1 MAGGYTGKVLWVDL
15 PSGKIEEE
23 SLGEDTYRNYLAGYG
38 PAAKIMMERQKAKID
53 PLGEENILGMTAGIL
68 TGTPALFSGRFMVTG
83 KSPAT
88 GGWGDSNCGGTFGPD
103 LKRTGYD
110 GVFFKGK
117 SDKPV
122 YLLIEGDKKELKD
135 ASDLWGKDAVT
146 AEEALWKK
154 HSDKHRVAVIG
165 VAGEKLSRI
174 AWVVN
179 DRGRIAARFGLGAV
193 MGSKKL
199 KAVVVRGKGPIAV
212 ADKDKLVEINK
223 KFLAGYQKG
232 FGLAEKNFS
241 AILSPMGHT
250 VRMMNMVTRMDPF
263 PYKLLMRRWGTPGFT
278 RFSMLSGDSPIKN
291 WKGSAPCD
299 FTTKQAKR
307 ISDDSVL
314 KLQTKRYACMNCP
327 LGCGGILEVKDGAY
341 PLPETHKPEYES
353 LASLGCMSLN
363 DDLHALLK
371 INDLANRAGMDTI
384 SLGHALAFACEAFE
398 RGILT
403 EKDTDGL
410 KLTWGHGP
418 TLVKLTEKII
428 NREGIGDLLA
438 DGVKVAAAKLG
449 KGSEEFAIHAGGV
462 ELAMHDPRNDPGY
475 GVGYSCS
482 PTPGR
487 HSTAVIFGEMQQ
499 IERKLKGV
507 KPTPMLYSKNK
518 RLNLE
523 PLGANSAIGEVYWEI
538 ISCAG
543 LCMFGALTAGASYPV
558 FEWINA
564 ATGWKLDQDEF
575 RIVGER
581 ILTAKH
587 LFNVREGIKPKDFKM
602 AARASGRPPLKTGGM
617 KGVTVPEKH
626 DLNYYRY
633 LGWDYET
640 GKPNVQRLKELGLDK
655 IAAF

>member
-1 MAGGYTGKVLWVDL
+1 GKVLWVDL
-15 PSGKIEEE
+15 SSGKIEEE

-38 PAAKIMMERQKAKID
+38 PAAKLMMERQKPGVD
-53 PLGEENILGMTAGIL
+53 PLGPDNILGITAGIM
-68 TGTPALFSGRFMVTG
+68 TGTQALFSGRFMVTA

-88 GGWGDSNCGGTFGPD
+88 GGWGDSNCGGNFGPEF
-103 LKRTGYD
+103 KRTGYD

-135 ASDLWGKDAVT
+135 ASEYWGKDAVE

-154 HSDKHRVAVIG
+154 HSDKHRVALIG
-165 VAGEKLSRI
+165 TAGEKLSRI
-174 AWVVN
+174 AGVVN
-179 DRGRIAARFGLGAV
+179 DRGRLAARFGLGAV

-199 KAVVVRGKGPIAV
+199 KAVVVKGKGVTPV
-212 ADKDKLVEINK
+212 ADKEKLLEINK
-223 KFLAGYQKG
+223 KFLASFQKG
-232 FGLAEKNFS
+232 FGLAEKSFS
-241 AILSPMGHT
+241 MILSPMGHA

-263 PYKLLMRRWGTPGFT
+263 PYKLLMRRWGTAGFT

-299 FTTKQAKR
+299 FTTKQAKN
-307 ISDDSVL
+307 ISDDNVL

-341 PLPETHKPEYES
+341 PLHETHKPEYES

-371 INDLANRAGMDTI
+371 MNDLANRAGMDTI
-384 SLGHALAFACEAFE
+384 SLGHSLAFACEAFE

-410 KLTWGHGP
+410 KLTWGNGP
-418 TLVKLTEKII
+418 ALVKLTEKII

-449 KGSEEFAIHAGGV
+449 KGSEEFAIHAGGS

-499 IERKLKGV
+499 IERKFKGV
-507 KPTPMLYSKNK
+507 KPTPMLYSKK
-518 RLNLE
+518 QRLNLE
-523 PLGANSAIGEVYWEI
+523 ALGSNSAIGEVYWDI

-543 LCMFGALTAGASYPV
+543 LCSFGSLTAGASYPV

-564 ATGWKLDQDEF
+564 ATGWNLDKDEF
-575 RIVGER
+575 RIIGER
-581 ILTAKH
+581 ILTTKH

-602 AARASGRPPLKTGGM
+602 AARASGRPPLKSGGM

-655 IAAF
+655 IAGI